1 MKKIRR
7 KNLIFCL
14 FVLVAVFSI
23 LEHSQ
28 TVDAA
33 VKKTVNTTKKKATKK
48 ATKKTTKKVAK
59 KKAAKVDKQPI
70 LNTNSKTIMKINSG
84 LLTSYEDYIT
94 YPMNFYTLKVNN
106 KPTKATYQWKSSNPN
121 VASLTYNK
129 KKGTC
134 RVNAK
139 AGGNTTITCIINAKG
154 KKKYVRTCL
163 IRVKNPASS
172 IEIVSEDT
180 TIEKMECDL
189 ALDRQYQFLA
199 NVKSKYTSDRVYW
212 SISDADVATVDED
225 GFVTPKQEGRT
236 VLTAVAA
243 PAGYDPEIDKYDVV
257 VYAIVLNVI
266 EPMERVTNVSVM
278 TTGEVIVQFSSAIEE
293 GSLFEFSSGDD
304 SSTAAVS
311 PEESKNN
318 TSTNTNT
325 NTTTTVNTS
334 TTTNKDANA
343 NKKMT
348 GVSLKA
354 TSGAAGSGA
363 VSGYLTPDCTQLYL
377 VPEDRPNGKYKL
389 KISGLV
395 AKNGHLVED
404 YEDSV
409 TIKNETVNVAG
420 ANFVSISRTSQT
432 IVTAAFDKTLVRPGV
447 MKAYTSANNKASL
460 VEISGRL
467 GDDPS
472 TVLYTLTPELQ
483 SLSGVLSVE
492 LNGYAASGDSAE
504 QGEENVW
511 IVDVDFTFSTKVE
524 TLDTSNLPLPAPTN
538 ITQATDDNSKVY
550 VIFQNHVDEES
561 ARTATNYRF
570 SGGPVITEAE
580 VVSNTDQGCMVGLA
594 IKEGSIPEIK
604 EYEIEVSNIK
614 GFDKSYLA
622 MEAYKQTI
630 TMNDNTPPTYKS
642 NQYVKG
648 KPSKIILTFS
658 ERIDFGS
665 DAKYFDLEATWT
677 GKDENGNTEKKT
689 AKIYEYEAKASGS
702 DDRVTIEF
710 TPQEELPIGTVIKV
724 SPVEGTGTYFVDEGG
739 NKLELAPVEVQ
750 VSS

>member
-1 MKKIRR
+1 MKKFIEKIRK
-7 KNLIFCL
+7 KNRIYTGIFCFL
-14 FVLVAVFSI
+14 VLVALFGV
-23 LEHSQ
+23 LEQSQ
-28 TVDAA
+28 TVNAA
-33 VKKTVNTTKKKATKK
+33 VKKTVNTTKKKAKK
-48 ATKKTTKKVAK
+48 KVTKKVAK
-59 KKAAKVDKQPI
+59 KKAAKVNKQPI

-84 LLTSYEDYIT
+84 LLTTYEDYIT

-106 KPTKATYQWKSSNPN
+106 KPTKATYKWRSSNPN

-199 NVKSKYTSDRVYW
+199 NVKSKYTSDRIYW
-212 SISDADVATVDED
+212 SISNDDIAAVDD
-225 GFVTPKQEGRT
+225 NGFVTPKQEGRT
-236 VLTAVAA
+236 VLTVVAA
-243 PAGYDPEIDKYDVV
+243 PAGYNPEIDKYDVV

-278 TTGEVIVQFSSAIEE
+278 TTGEVVVQFSSAIEE

-304 SSTAAVS
+304 SSTIAVS

-318 TSTNTNT
+318 TSTNTTTTTNT
-325 NTTTTVNTS
+325 NTTTNSSANT
-334 TTTNKDANA
+334 

-420 ANFVSISRTSQT
+420 ANFVSISRTSQI
-432 IVTAAFDKTLVRPGV
+432 IVTAVFDKTLVRPGV

-460 VEISGRL
+460 VEISGKL
-467 GDDPS
+467 GEDPS

-570 SGGPVITEAE
+570 NGGPQITEAE
-580 VVSNTDQGCMVGLA
+580 VVSNTDQGCMVGLT

-677 GKDENGNTEKKT
+677 GKDENGNTAKKT

-724 SPVEGTGTYFVDEGG
+724 SPVAGTGTYFVDEGG
-739 NKLELAPVEVQ
+739 NKLELAPLEVQ

>member
-1 MKKIRR
+1 MKKIIEKIR
-7 KNLIFCL
+7 KKNHIYKGIFCFL
-14 FVLVAVFSI
+14 VLVALFGV
-23 LEHSQ
+23 LEQSQ
-28 TVDAA
+28 TVNAA
-33 VKKTVNTTKKKATKK
+33 VKKTVNTTKKKA
-48 ATKKTTKKVAK
+48 ATKVTKKVAK
-59 KKAAKVDKQPI
+59 KKAAKVNKQPI

-84 LLTSYEDYIT
+84 LLTTYEDYIT

-106 KPTKATYQWKSSNPN
+106 KPTKATYKWRSSNPN

-199 NVKSKYTSDRVYW
+199 NVKSKYTSDRIYW
-212 SISDADVATVDED
+212 SISNDDIAAVDD
-225 GFVTPKQEGRT
+225 NGFVTPKQEGRT
-236 VLTAVAA
+236 VLTVVAA
-243 PAGYDPEIDKYDVV
+243 PAGYNPEIDKYDVV

-304 SSTAAVS
+304 SSTIAVS

-318 TSTNTNT
+318 TSTNTTTTTNT
-325 NTTTTVNTS
+325 NTMTNSSANT
-334 TTTNKDANA
+334 

-432 IVTAAFDKTLVRPGV
+432 IVTAVFDKTLVRPGV

-460 VEISGRL
+460 VEISGKL
-467 GDDPS
+467 GEDPS

-570 SGGPVITEAE
+570 SGGPQITEAE
-580 VVSNTDQGCMVGLA
+580 VVSNTDQGCMVGLT

-642 NQYVKG
+642 NQYIKG

-677 GKDENGNTEKKT
+677 GKDENGNTAKKT

-724 SPVEGTGTYFVDEGG
+724 SPVAGTGTYLVDEGG
-739 NKLELAPVEVQ
+739 NKLELAPLEVQ